1 MPHYN
6 IGLTIELDRWHDTR
20 RRVEPPWRS
29 WCKSPTWKSI
39 RRHRLAEEPRCRQCA
54 IEGRIV
60 AASHVDHVEPHLGQ
74 WLLFFKYE
82 NTQSL
87 CAQHHH
93 RHNHPEKRG
102 NSTNKPTDRLV
113 GARSAIRRT
122 AEQIFQEPTSSLLA
136 LNLCVGKLGGRAIGE
151 HRGRLARFS
160 AFPLWI
166 KLI

>member
-6 IGLTIELDRWHDTR
+6 IGLTIDLDRWHDTR

-54 IEGRIV
+54 IKGRIV
-60 AASHVDHVEPHLGQ
+60 AASHVDHIEPHLGQ

-87 CAQHHH
+87 CAHHYH
-93 RHNHPEKRG
+93 MQNHPEKQG
-102 NSTNKPTDRLV
+102 NSINKPTDRLA
-113 GARSAIRRT
+113 GAGQLFGAD
-122 AEQIFQEPTSSLLA
+122 
-136 LNLCVGKLGGRAIGE
+136 GRAD
-151 HRGRLARFS
+151 FS
-160 AFPLWI
+160 PLH
-166 KLI
+166 LQEGCR